1 MKKSITLLAALTT
14 LCAVSAVQASD
25 EKLPPPNVSNV
36 FINPLYFYRQND
48 HLTYVTMVKLNNGSS
63 VERWNTVDC
72 GNKKYYRL
80 YLDILNKD
88 GKLSDRF
95 YGDKSYGRY
104 APPLEITGNEAKAAA
119 ILCDIKVK
127 NSDWVYSEKKNNV
140 GKDIPEASSLV
151 DVANV
156 IKVKDKLLVRLG
168 YGYDEIDYD
177 PPYDAPFDLKVEYH
191 VYDCK
196 TDQDTVIGATDVDPH
211 GFVTDSLIGEAMKKR
226 ASDFTNSPAVVE
238 SFKTMCRMDEPQ
250 RYAGSGKYQ
259 SHPHKTVAKY
269 SGPILPDFRDNNP
282 NWIMKFPLTPEVESK
297 GIALIAN
304 WAEPRFRQLKWT
316 ETQADDKPV
325 KIIADVQANG
335 LVRRLEDYN
344 VFLAQRIMVAN
355 DIQLE
360 GAMSISPLPSITQRI
375 ETTLRFPLFKGQH
388 YHVLT
393 LTKGQDGEKV
403 TRIERD
409 CDVVSSGDAAKINA
423 AFTGSYW
430 RVECTQSGSD
440 GPEKSAIAWL
450 NDLRIF
456 LPLERTYH
464 GVVKPIAI
472 TDVGITR

>member
-1 MKKSITLLAALTT
+1 M
-14 LCAVSAVQASD
+14 
-25 EKLPPPNVSNV
+25 
-36 FINPLYFYRQND
+36 
-48 HLTYVTMVKLNNGSS
+48 KLNNGSR
-63 VERWNTVDC
+63 VERSNTVDC
-72 GNKKYYRL
+72 GNK
-80 YLDILNKD
+80 
-88 GKLSDRF
+88 
-95 YGDKSYGRY
+95 
-104 APPLEITGNEAKAAA
+104 
-119 ILCDIKVK
+119 
-127 NSDWVYSEKKNNV
+127 NNA

-156 IKVKDKLLVRLG
+156 IKVKEKLLVRLG

-226 ASDFTNSPAVVE
+226 ASDFTNSPAVVK

-250 RYAGSGKYQ
+250 RYTGAGKYQ
-259 SHPHKTVAKY
+259 SHPHKAVAKY
-269 SGPILPDFRDNNP
+269 SRPLLPDFRDNNP
-282 NWIMKFPLTPEVESK
+282 NWMMKFPMPPEVESK

-304 WAEPRFRQLKWT
+304 WAEPRFRQLKWS

-360 GAMSISPLPSITQRI
+360 GAMSISPLPSITQTI

-388 YHVLT
+388 YHLLT
-393 LTKGQDGEKV
+393 LTRGQDGEKV

-409 CDVVSSGDAAKINA
+409 CHVVSSGDAATINA

-440 GPEKSAIAWL
+440 GPDKSAIAWL

-464 GVVKPIAI
+464 GVAKPISI